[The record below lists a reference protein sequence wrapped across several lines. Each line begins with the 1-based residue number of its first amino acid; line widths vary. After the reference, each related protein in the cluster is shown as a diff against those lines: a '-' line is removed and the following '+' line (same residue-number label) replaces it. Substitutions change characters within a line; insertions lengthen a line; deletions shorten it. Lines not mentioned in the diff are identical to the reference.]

1 MSIPQYFSAT
11 YSEARDKFLEGCK
24 ARNLDV
30 QSHLN
35 PNAKGR
41 EGEDLYMDV
50 ARIGPKNASKVLIV
64 SSATH
69 GGEGFCG
76 SGIQVALL
84 NKGYLKDL
92 PDDTAVLLIHAIN
105 PYGFSHI
112 RRVNE
117 DNIDMNRNFRDYS
130 QPLPDNKAYREVH
143 DMIVPKDWDGPA
155 RDVAEK
161 AIEEYIAT
169 NGMPKFQ
176 AAVSGGQHIHANGI
190 FYGGAKATWSNE
202 TLRKVTAEHA
212 SDAQHL
218 ALLDIHTGL
227 GPYGFGE
234 LIYVGDEGGTARA
247 MDWYDGEVTS
257 PDGGTS
263 TSAPVTGT
271 IHKGICD
278 SAQNATSTCVA
289 IEYGT
294 LPLMEVL
301 NSLRA
306 DNWLYAYGDIDSDL
320 GKQIKKQ
327 VRDAFYC
334 DADDWKEMI
343 WERGH
348 TTIAKALDGLSKSK

>member
-1 MSIPQYFSAT
+1 MSVTKYFSAT
-11 YSEARDKFLEGCK
+11 YVEARQKFLSGCEK
-24 ARNLDV
+24 RGLEV
-30 QSHLN
+30 EHHLN

-50 ARIGPKNASKVLIV
+50 ARIGPKDASKILIV

-76 SGIQVALL
+76 SGIQVTLL
-84 NKGYLKDL
+84 NENYLTDL
-92 PDDTAVLLIHAIN
+92 PEDTAVLLIHAIN
-105 PYGFSHI
+105 PYGFSHV

-117 DNIDMNRNFRDYS
+117 DNIDLNRNFRDFS
-130 QPLPDNKAYREVH
+130 QPLPDNSAYKEVH
-143 DMIVPKDWDGPA
+143 EMIVPKDWDGPA
-155 RDVAEK
+155 REAAEK
-161 AIEEYIAT
+161 AIADYIET

-176 AAVSGGQHIHANGI
+176 AAVSGGQYIHANGI
-190 FYGGAKATWSNE
+190 FYGGNKASWSNE
-202 TLRKVTAEHA
+202 TLRAVSKQHA
-212 SDAQHL
+212 GNAKHL

-234 LIYVGDEGGTARA
+234 LIYVGDKSGFDRA
-247 MDWYDGEVTS
+247 MDWYDGEATDPNS
-257 PDGGTS
+257 GTS

-271 IHKGICD
+271 INNGICEM
-278 SAQNATSTCVA
+278 APNATHTCVA

-294 LPLMEVL
+294 LPLMDVL

-306 DNWLYAYGDIDSDL
+306 DNWLYAYGDVDSEL

-327 VRDAFYC
+327 IRDAFYC

-343 WERGH
+343 WTRGIE
-348 TTIAKALDGLSKSK
+348 TIEKALKGLGKS